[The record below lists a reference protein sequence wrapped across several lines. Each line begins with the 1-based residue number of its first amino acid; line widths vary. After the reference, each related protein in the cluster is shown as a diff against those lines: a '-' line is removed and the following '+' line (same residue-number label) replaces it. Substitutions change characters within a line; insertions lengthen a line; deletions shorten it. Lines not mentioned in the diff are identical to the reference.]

1 MSDFG
6 FYDIE
11 AWSWLVWTCVG
22 VVCGIVAAL
31 AVGGRHAVWIDIC
44 VGLVSSLVGSMACA
58 LVIGLETSYDMI
70 LATMCGVLLAG
81 VVLWIMDEVVYRT
94 PPEP

>member
-44 VGLVSSLVGSMACA
+44 VGFVSSLVGSMACA

-70 LATMCGVLLAG
+70 LSTMCGALLAG